1 MSIDN
6 LKSLHHWINVE
17 PHGDGSPLCAGCNTQ
32 GSTDQGHHDDAGV
45 PPKSIPHPAQ
55 LGRSHP
61 STRPG
66 APVAALNK
74 ISCNG
79 SKQQSSFD

>member
-32 GSTDQGHHDDAGV
+32 GITDQGHHDDAGV
-45 PPKSIPHPAQ
+45 CHQSQSPTLIS
-55 LGRSHP
+55 L
-61 STRPG
+61 
-66 APVAALNK
+66 AARLPLLVLVLPWLH
-74 ISCNG
+74 
-79 SKQQSSFD
+79 